1 MRAAIEFL
9 DMDREEL
16 NQLVRR
22 AQASLSVED
31 YRKVKGMAEALTYL
45 TDLVAD
51 QQTTIRDLRELMF
64 PASTEKTK
72 AVLEK
77 AGIQNTPKPTDQ
89 PGTPDPGIPKPGA
102 AKPGAPKN
110 GERKPKAPGHGR
122 NGAEDYRTALRV
134 IVRHA
139 SLKPGDRCPGC
150 LKGKVYEQKEPRQ
163 LVRIVGQAPLTA
175 TIHELQRLRCNL
187 CGEVYTADPPEGIG
201 QDKYDE
207 SAAAMIAQL
216 SYGTGMPFY
225 RLEHLQQNL
234 GIPLPASTQWD
245 IVEEAAE
252 VIKPARDELIRQAAQ
267 GEVLHND
274 DTSMRVLALRRAI
287 AEEDGERTG
296 IFTSGVVSTAEGRK
310 IALFF
315 TGRQHA
321 GENLAEVLKRRAAEL
336 PMPIQMSDALSRNAP
351 KPINLLVANCLA
363 HGRRRFV
370 QITPNFPEQCRQVL
384 ETLGEVYHQ
393 DRVARER
400 GLSRVARLHHHQQHS
415 KPVMDDLH
423 LWFEAQ
429 LNEHKVEPNSGLGG
443 AISYMLRHW
452 QALTLFLREPGAPL
466 DNNLV
471 ERALKKAILH
481 RRNSLFYRTLNGADV
496 GDLYMSLIH
505 TCELNDVN
513 PFDYLTE
520 LQRHAEELAAN
531 PADWMPWN
539 HRTALER
546 SLSKSL

>member
-1 MRAAIEFL
+1 MKSVIEFI

-16 NQLVRR
+16 NQLVER
-22 AQASLSVED
+22 ARTSLAEED

-51 QQTTIRDLRELMF
+51 QQTTIGDLRELMF
-64 PASTEKTK
+64 PASTEKIA
-72 AVLEK
+72 AVLKK
-77 AGIQNTPKPTDQ
+77 AGVAPTAKAEKTSTGKPEAQ
-89 PGTPDPGIPKPGA
+89 KPSPA
-102 AKPGAPKN
+102 
-110 GERKPKAPGHGR
+110 GHGR
-122 NGAEDYRTALRV
+122 NGAEAY
-134 IVRHA
+134 RHA
-139 SLKPGDRCPGC
+139 QRVQVQHATLKHGDRCPGC
-150 LKGKVYEQKEPRQ
+150 QKGKVYEQQEPRQ
-163 LVRIVGQAPLTA
+163 LVRIMGQAPLTA
-175 TIHELQRLRCNL
+175 TIYELQTLRCNL
-187 CGEVYTADPPEGIG
+187 CGEIYGAEVPEGVG
-201 QDKYDE
+201 DDKYEE

-216 SYGTGMPFY
+216 KYGSGMPFY
-225 RLEHLQQNL
+225 RLEDLENNL
-234 GIPLPASTQWD
+234 GIPLPASTQWE
-245 IVEEAAE
+245 IVEEGAE
-252 VIKPARDELIRQAAQ
+252 LIKPARDELIRQAAQ

-274 DTSMRVLALRRAI
+274 DTSMKVLTLRQAI
-287 AEEDGERTG
+287 TEEDGERTG

-351 KPINLLVANCLA
+351 KPIKLLVAHCLA
-363 HGRRRFV
+363 HGRRLFV
-370 QITPNFPEQCRQVL
+370 KITPNFPEPCRHVL
-384 ETLGEVYHQ
+384 ERLGEVYYQ
-393 DRVARER
+393 DGVTRER
-400 GLSRVARLHHHQQHS
+400 GLSRVERLHHHQQYS
-415 KPVMDDLH
+415 KPVMDNLH
-423 LWFEAQ
+423 QWLEAQ
-429 LNEHKVEPNSGLGG
+429 LQENIVEPNSGLGK
-443 AISYMLRHW
+443 AIAYMLRHW

-481 RRNSLFYRTLNGADV
+481 RKNSLFYKTLNGAEV

-531 PADWMPWN
+531 PANWMPWN
-539 HRTALER
+539 HRATLEGN
-546 SLSKSL
+546 LSNA